1 MNKQEIQLVDRSNC
15 VVNLTL
21 WETEAEDFDG
31 SSCPMVAVKGARVS
45 DFGGCS
51 LSTTM
56 SGVMIL
62 NPDIPETKHL
72 RSLYNLRGKD
82 VIMRFISAQRIGGE
96 CLKKWVEI

>member
-1 MNKQEIQLVDRSNC
+1 MNKREIQLVDRSNC

-31 SSCPMVAVKGARVS
+31 SSCPVVAVKGARVS

-72 RSLYNLRGKD
+72 RSWYDSRENNGK
-82 VIMRFISAQRIGGE
+82 MRFISPQRIGGE